1 MKLASQLNPDI
12 FVQFRSCIFPIHNF
26 QKIKTNGKISSQ
38 QNSSNGGVEGEVVLD
53 QLNFA
58 EVKEIVDALNFRQIK
73 LATSRVE
80 EDDKTEANDKQGV
93 TEEPKY
99 LEWGLFVGVSYYSV
113 EINID
118 SIFRGGKPVLNIVL
132 KGRTKK

>member
-1 MKLASQLNPDI
+1 MSQLNPDI

-58 EVKEIVDALNFRQIK
+58 EVEEIVDALKQLKLATSRVELE

-93 TEEPKY
+93 AEEPKY
-99 LEWGLFVGVSYYSV
+99 LE
-113 EINID
+113 
-118 SIFRGGKPVLNIVL
+118 
-132 KGRTKK
+132 

>member
-1 MKLASQLNPDI
+1 MGCLSCRTRRNEISVTIKSRYI
-12 FVQFRSCIFPIHNF
+12 CFRSCIFPIHNF

-38 QNSSNGGVEGEVVLD
+38 QNSSNGGVEGKVVLD

-58 EVKEIVDALNFRQIK
+58 EVEEIVDALNFRELE

-93 TEEPKY
+93 AEEPKY
-99 LEWGLFVGVSYYSV
+99 LE
-113 EINID
+113 
-118 SIFRGGKPVLNIVL
+118 
-132 KGRTKK
+132 

>member
-1 MKLASQLNPDI
+1 MGCLSCHVEMKLVSQLNPDI

-58 EVKEIVDALNFRQIK
+58 EVEEIVDALNFRELK
-73 LATSRVE
+73 LATSRVEFELATSRVE
-80 EDDKTEANDKQGV
+80 EDDKTEANDEQRV
-93 TEEPKY
+93 AEEPKY
-99 LEWGLFVGVSYYSV
+99 LE
-113 EINID
+113 
-118 SIFRGGKPVLNIVL
+118 
-132 KGRTKK
+132 

>member
-1 MKLASQLNPDI
+1 MGCLSCRTRRNEIIVII

-99 LEWGLFVGVSYYSV
+99 LE
-113 EINID
+113 
-118 SIFRGGKPVLNIVL
+118 
-132 KGRTKK
+132 

>member
-38 QNSSNGGVEGEVVLD
+38 QNSSNSGVEGEVVLD

-58 EVKEIVDALNFRQIK
+58 EVEEIVDALKQLK

-80 EDDKTEANDKQGV
+80 ENHKTEANDEQRV
-93 TEEPKY
+93 AEEPKY

>member
-1 MKLASQLNPDI
+1 MVRQIGWDVCLAEHIEMKLASQLNPDI

-58 EVKEIVDALNFRQIK
+58 KVEEIVDALNFRELE

-80 EDDKTEANDKQGV
+80 ENNKTEANDKQGV
-93 TEEPKY
+93 AEEPKY
-99 LEWGLFVGVSYYSV
+99 LE
-113 EINID
+113 
-118 SIFRGGKPVLNIVL
+118 
-132 KGRTKK
+132 